1 VIGIYSSF
9 SLGDKHGTKGSCSA
23 VVGAGSDHRQAV
35 DDCDA
40 WMTFALATWIMN
52 DPNWVRFSVFAFFSA
67 SVFLPVLFKER
78 TRDKAVSNVPVRQAD
93 GSE

>member
-1 VIGIYSSF
+1 MEQKVAALL
-9 SLGDKHGTKGSCSA
+9 SLALG
-23 VVGAGSDHRQAV
+23 VVTDRLLTIVTLG
-35 DDCDA
+35 
-40 WMTFALATWIMN
+40 MTFALATWIMN

-78 TRDKAVSNVPVRQAD
+78 TRDKAVPNVQARQAD

>member
-1 VIGIYSSF
+1 MEQKVAALLSLALGVITDRLLTIVTFG
-9 SLGDKHGTKGSCSA
+9 
-23 VVGAGSDHRQAV
+23 
-35 DDCDA
+35 
-40 WMTFALATWIMN
+40 MTFALATWIMN